1 MKNKMSWGLL
11 SENDLLLCVSVIAAV
26 PNSLNKFDFLFF
38 FHEIAFL
45 KNLKRSS
52 PTIKEFN

>member
-1 MKNKMSWGLL
+1 MSWGLL